1 MKQLEFLDERSKED
15 VLAIDENRTPMAI
28 LLDGLE
34 DMINVGS
41 IFRLADSLRLEKIYF
56 YQNSLDLTHKKLNK
70 VARST
75 NKYTAYQEVGFKDIE
90 ELMKTYE
97 IVVIDKTSES
107 IDYKT
112 YQKQSAKPLLFVLGN
127 EKNGVSDKLLTLIK
141 NSIHLP
147 MLGVNTSMNVAM
159 AGGIVLYHF
168 YSE

>member
-15 VLAIDENRTPMAI
+15 VLQIDEKRTPMAI

-41 IFRLADSLRLEKIYF
+41 IFRLADALRLEKIYF
-56 YQNSLDLTHKKLNK
+56 YQNELDLNHKKLTK

-75 NKYTAYQEVGFKDIE
+75 NKYTNYQEIDFSEIE
-90 ELMKTYE
+90 ELVKTYE
-97 IVVIDKTSES
+97 IIIIDKTSES
-107 IDYKT
+107 IDYKS
-112 YQKQSAKPLLFVLGN
+112 YEKKSEKPLLFVLGN
-127 EKNGVSDKLLTLIK
+127 EKNGVSDKLLKLVN

-168 YSE
+168 Y